1 MLQKRYKVIT
11 KKNITSIFLKK
22 ITLTCIFFFSNTVH
36 TQVRLTANS
45 I

>member
-11 KKNITSIFLKK
+11 KKNTTSIFLKK
-22 ITLTCIFFFSNTVH
+22 ITTTRIFFFSNTVY